1 MHPDVH
7 RLIEL
12 QKLLAAF
19 NEVEREVH
27 RKHKGTYIGEN
38 DTEHSYN
45 LAMTAWYLS
54 KWFPELDKNLLIQY
68 AMVHDLVEVYAGDTF
83 IYGTQE
89 ELASKEAREAEA
101 FARLSQEWSDFPD
114 MIEAIHIYETKKNPE
129 ARFIYALD
137 KLIPV
142 MLVYIH
148 DGFSWKKHDVSV
160 EMLYTHKEPKVSL
173 APELLPYLEQLNTL
187 LLAHP
192 ELIKKA

>member
-1 MHPDVH
+1 MNPDIQ

-12 QKLLAAF
+12 QELLAAF

-27 RKHKGTYIGEN
+27 RKHNNTFIGEN

-54 KWFPELDKNLLIQY
+54 RWFPELDKNLLIQY
-68 AMVHDLVEVYAGDTF
+68 SMVHDLVEVYAGDTF
-83 IYGTQE
+83 IYGSEE
-89 ELASKEAREAEA
+89 ELASKESREADALVKLREK
-101 FARLSQEWSDFPD
+101 WSDFPD
-114 MIEAIHIYETKKNPE
+114 MIEAIESYETKKNAE

-148 DGFSWKKHDVSV
+148 EGYSWKKHNVTV
-160 EMLYTHKEPKVSL
+160 EMLYKHKEPKVSL

-187 LLAHP
+187 LLEHP

>member
-1 MHPDVH
+1 MNPDVH

-12 QKLLAAF
+12 QELLAAF

-27 RKHKGTYIGEN
+27 RKHKGTFISEN

-45 LAMTAWYLS
+45 LAMTAWFLS

-68 AMVHDLVEVYAGDTF
+68 AMVHDLVEVHAGDTF
-83 IYGTQE
+83 IYGSEE

-101 FARLSQEWSDFPD
+101 YSRLSTEWADFPD
-114 MIEAIHIYETKKNPE
+114 MIEAIDMYETKKNPE

-148 DGFSWKKHDVSV
+148 EGFSWKKHNVSV
-160 EMLYTHKEPKVSL
+160 EMLYKHKQPKVSI

-187 LLAHP
+187 LLQHP